1 MKKTA
6 EEMLREALAAW
17 SWPAPVASAERYGS
31 GHINDT
37 FCVVLE
43 GGRRYILQR
52 INTGIFTDPKGL
64 MENICGVTEYLRA
77 KIEAAGGDTER
88 ETMNVVPT
96 AEGRTWY
103 ADTDGGAWRVYV
115 FVEGTICLQAAE
127 TPADFYE
134 SAYAFGN
141 FQRLLAA
148 YPAATLHEAI
158 VKFHDTADRYAKF
171 EAAVAADKVGR
182 AAGVAEEIAFVRARK
197 ADCERMVG
205 WLAEGKLPLR
215 VTHNDTKLNNIL
227 MDEQTRKGICIIDL
241 DTVMPGLAA
250 NDYGDSIRF
259 GANDCKEDEKDLTR
273 VNFSLPLFETYTE
286 GFLKAAG
293 DALTDFEKETL
304 PWGAR
309 LMTLECGIRFL
320 TDYLDGDNYFRTHY
334 PEHNLDRCH
343 TQFKLVADMERD
355 WDRMAEIVK
364 KYS

>member
-1 MKKTA
+1 MLKKT
-6 EEMLREALAAW
+6 EEMVAEALAAW
-17 SWPAPVASAERYGS
+17 NWPDKVKSCERYGE

-37 FCVVLE
+37 FCAVME
-43 GGRRYILQR
+43 NGTRFILQR
-52 INTGIFTDPKGL
+52 INTNTFTDPEGL
-64 MENICGVTEYLRA
+64 MDNICRVTAYLR
-77 KIEAAGGDTER
+77 KQIIAAGGNPER

-96 AEGRTWY
+96 TDGKSYY
-103 ADTDGGAWRVYV
+103 ADTNGGAWRVYT
-115 FVEGTICLQAAE
+115 FVEDTVCLQRVE
-127 TPADFYE
+127 NPADFYE

-141 FQRLLAA
+141 FQKQLAD

-158 VKFHDTADRYAKF
+158 ARFHDTANRYQNF
-171 EAAVAADKVGR
+171 EKAVAADAAGR
-182 AAGVAEEIAFVRARK
+182 AVGVTKEIAFVRARK
-197 ADCERMVG
+197 EDCSRMVN

-227 MDEQTRKGICIIDL
+227 MDKTTRKGICIIDL

-259 GANDCKEDEKDLTR
+259 GANDCKEDEKDLTK
-273 VNFSLPLFETYTE
+273 VNFSLSLFETYTE

-320 TDYLDGDNYFRTHY
+320 TDYLDGDHYFRTAY

-343 TQFKLVADMERD
+343 TQFKLVEDMERD
-355 WDRMAEIVK
+355 WDKMAVIVK